1 MSTLQT
7 GLALACLATLSG
19 CANPLLPLG
28 SDFDR
33 KVPLDRLRSV
43 QTADFDSYVLPPEE
57 VDAPTGEDAADEI
70 LSPYRGL
77 ERVPLSLEEC
87 RVLALRN
94 NLDLQVALI
103 DPTIANQSISE
114 AEARFDSTFTLN
126 AQMARIDNP
135 TFSAL
140 QDGQQQFDTLT
151 PGLSI
156 PLRTGGQ
163 VDLSLPIT
171 RNETDNQFATF
182 PESFTT
188 DARLSLTQSLLR
200 NAGRRVNT
208 AAIAIAGYNQ
218 QISESQTKL
227 SIIAILAR
235 VDRAYWRLYQ
245 AIHELDVRVQ
255 EYDVAKAQLER
266 ARRQF
271 RAGTVA
277 EVEVVRSES
286 GLADRLEAIIVAQ
299 NSILLVERELKE
311 LLNTSGLEVDTETI
325 ISPVS
330 EPDPVEYGFDQDVLV
345 RQALDERM
353 ELLEVELRLLSD
365 ALDIETA
372 ENGLLP
378 LLDFT
383 ASYTFNGLGET
394 PGESFR
400 ELGENEFTDWSVGVN
415 AQVPLG
421 NELAR
426 SRYRRAVLQRL
437 RRIGTREARRLSI
450 EREVLDAIDNIES
463 GWQRVVA
470 ARQSVILNARTLRA
484 EERQFDVGASTSTD
498 VLDAAARLA
507 NSQSA
512 ELRAIANYQISQVDL
527 AVATGT
533 LLGANRVRW
542 TPVEYQDLDLMQVE
556 NGDWPGLDS
565 SNN

>member
-421 NELAR
+421 KQIPARRAAKVAPNRHARGEAALHRARGARRDRQHRIRVATRGRGAAIGDPQRAHAPGRGATIRRGGVHEHGRAGRGGSSGELAVR
-426 SRYRRAVLQRL
+426 RVAGDRELPDLAGGPGRGDGDAAGRESRALD
-437 RRIGTREARRLSI
+437 ARRVPGPGSDAGR
-450 EREVLDAIDNIES
+450 ER
-463 GWQRVVA
+463 G
-470 ARQSVILNARTLRA
+470 
-484 EERQFDVGASTSTD
+484 
-498 VLDAAARLA
+498 LA
-507 NSQSA
+507 
-512 ELRAIANYQISQVDL
+512 
-527 AVATGT
+527 G
-533 LLGANRVRW
+533 
-542 TPVEYQDLDLMQVE
+542 
-556 NGDWPGLDS
+556 PGLVE
-565 SNN
+565 